1 MSPDTC
7 TMTFDFT
14 PGTLPLL
21 ISIPHLGTE
30 VPPELQDGMADVA
43 AIRQDTDWHLD
54 RLYGFARAMGASVI
68 QARVS
73 RYVIDL
79 NRPPDGQSLYP
90 GQTTT
95 TLCPL
100 DTFRGE
106 PLYRPGHEPDAA
118 EQARR
123 LAVYWQPYH
132 RQLRA
137 ELDRLKAQHGAV
149 LLWDAH
155 SIASELPRL
164 FEGRLPDLNFGTA
177 DGRSCA
183 PALTEAVMAVARTA
197 PHSHVLNGRFKG
209 GHITRHHGAPQDG
222 VHAIQLEM
230 SQRLYMQEEPPFAYE
245 PAKAL
250 QLQPLLQ
257 AMLEAALG
265 QLRTHLSGFL

>member
-1 MSPDTC
+1 
-7 TMTFDFT
+7 MTELPILDFT
-14 PGTLPLL
+14 RGTLPLL
-21 ISIPHLGTE
+21 ISMPHLGTE
-30 VPPELQDGMADVA
+30 IPAALQEGMADVA
-43 AIRQDTDWHLD
+43 ALKQDTDWHLD
-54 RLYGFARAMGASVI
+54 QLYGFARAMGASVL

-95 TLCPL
+95 SLCPL

-106 PLYRPGHEPDAA
+106 PLYRPGHAPDAA

-123 LAVYWQPYH
+123 LSLYWQPYH

-137 ELDRLKAQHGAV
+137 ELDRLRDQHGAV

-155 SIASELPRL
+155 SIASRLPRL
-164 FEGRLPDLNFGTA
+164 FDGRLPDLNFGTA
-177 DGRSCA
+177 DGRSCD
-183 PALTEAVMAVARTA
+183 PGLIDAVMDVARTG
-197 PHSHVLNGRFKG
+197 PYTHVVNGRFKG
-209 GHITRHHGAPQDG
+209 GHITRHYGAPQDG

-230 SQRLYMQEEPPFAYE
+230 SQLLYMQEDRPFAYE
-245 PAKAL
+245 PDKAT

-257 AMLEAALG
+257 RMLEAGLAHLKALPA
-265 QLRTHLSGFL
+265 R

>member
-1 MSPDTC
+1 
-7 TMTFDFT
+7 MTDDPTFRFT
-14 PGTLPLL
+14 PGRVPLL
-21 ISIPHLGTE
+21 LSIPHLGTE
-30 VPPELQDGMADVA
+30 IPPELRAGMADVA
-43 AIRQDTDWHLD
+43 DLRQDTDWHLD
-54 RLYGFARAMGASVI
+54 RLYDFAQALGASVI

-95 TLCPL
+95 TLCPT

-106 PLYRPGHEPDAA
+106 PLYAPGQTPDTS

-123 LAVYWQPYH
+123 LSRYWQPYH
-132 RQLRA
+132 QQLRA

-155 SIASELPRL
+155 SIAGELPRL
-164 FEGRLPDLNFGTA
+164 FDGQLPDLNFGTA

-183 PALTEAVMAVARTA
+183 PAVIGAVLDAAAGA
-197 PHSHVLNGRFKG
+197 PFSRVLNGRFKG
-209 GHITRHHGAPQDG
+209 GHITRHYGAPQDG

-230 SQRLYMQEEPPFAYE
+230 SQRLYMQEDAPFAYLPE
-245 PAKAL
+245 RAG
-250 QLQPLLQ
+250 QIQPLLQ
-257 AMLEAALG
+257 RMLAAGLHA
-265 QLRTHLSGFL
+265 LAT

>member
-1 MSPDTC
+1 VSHP
-7 TMTFDFT
+7 TFDFT

-30 VPPELQDGMADVA
+30 IPSELRAGMADVA
-43 AIRQDTDWHLD
+43 DLKQDTDWHLD
-54 RLYGFARAMGASVI
+54 RLYAFAKAMGASVLS
-68 QARVS
+68 ARVS

-95 TLCPL
+95 GLCPV

-106 PLYRPGHEPDAA
+106 ALYTGDAGQPGPDAA

-123 LAVYWQPYH
+123 LATYWQPYH
-132 RQLRA
+132 QQLRT

-149 LLWDAH
+149 MLWDAH
-155 SIASELPRL
+155 SIASVLPRL
-164 FEGRLPDLNFGTA
+164 FDGQLPDLNFGTA

-183 PALTEAVMAVARTA
+183 PSLINAVVDVACKG
-197 PHSHVLNGRFKG
+197 PYSLVVNGRFKG
-209 GHITRHHGAPQDG
+209 GHITRHYGAPHSG

-230 SQRLYMQEEPPFAYE
+230 SQLLYMQEEPPFDYLPERAE
-245 PAKAL
+245 R
-250 QLQPLLQ
+250 LQPLLQ
-257 AMLEAALG
+257 RMLEAGLAHLKALPQG
-265 QLRTHLSGFL
+265 

>member
-1 MSPDTC
+1 MSHP
-7 TMTFDFT
+7 TFDFT

-30 VPPELQDGMADVA
+30 IPPDLQADMADVA
-43 AIRQDTDWHLD
+43 ELKQDTDWHLD
-54 RLYGFARAMGASVI
+54 LLYGFAKAMGASII

-95 TLCPL
+95 TLCPV

-106 PLYRPGHEPDAA
+106 PLYAANQGPDQA

-123 LAVYWQPYH
+123 LANYWQPYH
-132 RQLRA
+132 QQLRA
-137 ELDRLKAQHGAV
+137 ELDRLKALHGAV
-149 LLWDAH
+149 MLWDAH
-155 SIASELPRL
+155 SIASVLPRL
-164 FEGRLPDLNFGTA
+164 FEGQLPDLNFGTA

-183 PALTEAVMAVARTA
+183 ASVIDAVVDVARGGS
-197 PHSHVLNGRFKG
+197 HSLVVNGRFKG
-209 GHITRHHGAPQDG
+209 GHITRHYGAPERG

-230 SQRLYMQEEPPFAYE
+230 SQCLYMQEDAPFTYLPERA
-245 PAKAL
+245 
-250 QLQPLLQ
+250 QRLQPLLQ
-257 AMLEAALG
+257 RMLEAGL
-265 QLRTHLSGFL
+265 THLKALPPH